1 VSIAGQRDEA
11 FLADLAGTADGL
23 AAVTPRADRGCLFE
37 KHAPIVSSGACANE
51 RIYQANASPLLIAKE
66 V

>member
-23 AAVTPRADRGCLFE
+23 AAVTLRADRGCLFE
-37 KHAPIVSSGACANE
+37 KQAPIVSCGAYANE
-51 RIYQANASPLLIAKE
+51 RIHQANASLPLIAKGL
-66 V
+66 